1 MRNHMS
7 AGGAFS
13 HHLLLKKCQ
22 RKRKTIFRNP
32 LLTSV
37 LNQKINKQ
45 NINNFSMG
53 AANIIQ

>member
-1 MRNHMS
+1 MRNHKS

-13 HHLLLKKCQ
+13 HHVLLKKCQ

-37 LNQKINKQ
+37 LHQKINNKISITFQ
-45 NINNFSMG
+45 WE
-53 AANIIQ
+53 QQT